1 MMDIRRM
8 ITHRRALSLV
18 LLAVVLTLAVEAAAS
33 SPTEQLLIN
42 GLDVTLYPA
51 DLLASQLTTI
61 NGQPAIPLSASRYLT
76 VITDIDDPAI
86 SNKGDGSFH
95 PFDEK
100 AVMEALSEVAHPGLR
115 LDITIYVL
123 PFPRQS
129 VLVSSTSGTEI
140 FLSPHVLE
148 INPEVAAYIV
158 THELG
163 HVVHNAHLP
172 DGTTGWDDYRRVRG
186 ILDESVYSESAPH
199 ANRPKEIF
207 AEDFRALFG
216 GPLAAWDGRIENTEL
231 TAPATVPGLEPFMV
245 ALGSERTYARE
256 TVVASSYPNPF
267 NPETEIRV
275 TVPDDVLSVAAPVS
289 VRVYD
294 VRGALVRELYNDAP
308 TGAEL
313 LLRWDGT
320 DRSGNRVASS
330 QYFADIRAGDH
341 RRTLKLVLLK

>member
-1 MMDIRRM
+1 MMNIRCM
-8 ITHRRALSLV
+8 ITHRRALVLV
-18 LLAVVLTLAVEAAAS
+18 LLGVVLTFAAQASAS
-33 SPTEQLLIN
+33 SPTQHLLAN

-51 DLLASQLTTI
+51 EVLASQLTRI
-61 NGQPAIPLSASRYLT
+61 NGEPAIPLSGARYLS
-76 VITDIDDPAI
+76 VITDISDPAI

-95 PFDEK
+95 PFNEK
-100 AVMEALSEVAHPGLR
+100 DVVEALSQVVHPGLR
-115 LDITIYVL
+115 LGITVYVL
-123 PFPRQS
+123 PYPRRS

-148 INPEVAAYIV
+148 IDPGVAAYIV

-163 HVVHNAHLP
+163 HVVHNSHLP
-172 DGTTGWDDYRRVRG
+172 DGTSGWNDYRRVRG
-186 ILDESVYSESAPH
+186 ISDESVYFEAAPH

-216 GPLAAWDGRIENTEL
+216 GPDAAWDGRIENSSL
-231 TAPATVPGLEPFMV
+231 AVPATVPGLESFMV
-245 ALGSERTYARE
+245 ALGGERVYVRE
-256 TVVASSYPNPF
+256 AVVATSYPNPF

-275 TVPDDVLSVAAPVS
+275 TVPDDVLSVSGPVS

-330 QYFADIRAGDH
+330 QYFADIRAGEH